1 MPPATATTGDPRPGR
16 RAAARQ
22 RLLEAGLSLMAQKG
36 VQACKVEEITAQAGV
51 AKGTFFTHFASKE
64 VFVAQLV
71 ESVLDDLSRRV
82 RPLGLAPGEPESLL
96 GAVGSVYLRYFQLR
110 PTAAALL
117 VQAAGLDPDGPAGG
131 AIRGRLA
138 DHLEALATMLS
149 PAAAHLGWPAE
160 HGRELALSLLATATG
175 FFWYGPRLGLA
186 QEMPLNLMDRLGR
199 MLARGLVTREGGER
213 GGR

>member
-1 MPPATATTGDPRPGR
+1 MPPTVAPLASDPRPGR

-22 RLLEAGLSLMAQKG
+22 RLLEAGLALMAEKG

-82 RPLGLAPGEPESLL
+82 RPLGLTPGEPESLL

-110 PTAAALL
+110 PAAAALL
-117 VQAAGLDPDGPAGG
+117 VQAAGLDAGGPAGA
-131 AIRGRLA
+131 AIRGCLA
-138 DHLEALATMLS
+138 GHLEALAAMLS
-149 PAAAHLGWPAE
+149 PAAAHLGWPAD

-199 MLARGLVTREGGER
+199 MLARGLAEREER
-213 GGR
+213 

>member
-1 MPPATATTGDPRPGR
+1 MPSATALAGDPRPGR

-22 RLLEAGLSLMAQKG
+22 RLMDAGLSLMAQRG

-71 ESVLDDLSRRV
+71 ESVLDDISRRV

-110 PTAAALL
+110 PAAAALL

-138 DHLEALATMLS
+138 DHLATLATMLS

-199 MLARGLVTREGGER
+199 MLARGLATREGGER